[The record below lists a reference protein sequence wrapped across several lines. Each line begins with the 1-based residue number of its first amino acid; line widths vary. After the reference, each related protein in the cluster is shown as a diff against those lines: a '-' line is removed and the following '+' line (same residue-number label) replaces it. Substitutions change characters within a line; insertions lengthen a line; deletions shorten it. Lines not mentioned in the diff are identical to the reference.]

1 MECVPHQVASAISKK
16 ISTTILSL
24 GSGAGC
30 DVQYLFACDI
40 LGLTN
45 GHVPRHAKSYRN
57 FLQEFERL
65 QGERVNAF
73 QEFYNDVQEGVFPDK
88 KNVVEIDKKELDIF
102 LNSLEKKN

>member
-1 MECVPHQVASAISKK
+1 
-16 ISTTILSL
+16 
-24 GSGAGC
+24 
-30 DVQYLFACDI
+30 
-40 LGLTN
+40 
-45 GHVPRHAKSYRN
+45 
-57 FLQEFERL
+57 LQEFERL